1 MKRAEKM
8 LDECKEIL
16 KQRGEQYGDAK
27 VLYKRTAS
35 AWTAYLGLEVD
46 SEHVCT
52 MMSLMKLARLD
63 QGINPDVRRDTYID
77 MINYIAL
84 AESLEED
91 GT

>member
-16 KQRGEQYGDAK
+16 KQRGEQYGDAGE
-27 VLYKRTAS
+27 LYDRTS
-35 AWTAYLGLEVD
+35 YYWTAFLGTLVKGKD
-46 SEHVCT
+46 VCT

-63 QGINPDVRRDTYID
+63 QTTDPVVKKDTYQD

-84 AESLEED
+84 AEGLD
-91 GT
+91 K